1 MYHKTRYTEQQIEN
15 AVDELLSKMTLKE
28 KIGQLHQV
36 GPSPVGAFDIPDEDL
51 KKMIAT
57 GQITQ
62 EEYELSKTKKVLD
75 RNFQNVKDGNIGSYL
90 ALSDPDRI
98 NKMQKI
104 AAEQSRLHIPLLIGC
119 DVIHGFNTVF
129 PIPLAE
135 SCSFDDELFFDTARV
150 AAKEARAAG
159 INWTFTP
166 MLDISR
172 DARWG
177 RIAESMGQDTYLACR
192 YAKQKVDGLQN
203 GDLADSGSIAA
214 CAKHYLAYGACEG
227 GKDYNSVDMSYEKLF
242 DVYLAPFE
250 SAVNAGVASVMASFN
265 DINGVPVAANRFML
279 TDVLKDRLGF
289 GGVVVS
295 DAGEIWQNVTHGY
308 SKDDITAGRDALH
321 AGVDIDMTSSI
332 YTRYLEGLI
341 AKGEIS
347 EDELDESVKR
357 VLRLKFALGLFDNP
371 YSDAERLKELSCSKE
386 HLDLAKKAALHSTV
400 LLKNNGILP
409 IDKSKYKNIYLIGA
423 LAGKVREC
431 FGCWTLYGKDEYVT
445 TLSAALEKENVK
457 YLPCYDV
464 NGEIDDEQ
472 LNEVLHN
479 ADLIISVLGEN
490 IDMSGEAHSYADISL
505 SQTQKDVVEILSQ
518 SNIPFVGVLMN
529 GRPMCVSDLDA
540 AADAVIEAWQLG
552 TKMGDALAD
561 ILFGRF
567 NPCGKLTSDF
577 PYKSGECPAFYNHLS
592 TGRAARD
599 NDTPWT
605 AKYDDGNV
613 NPLYCF
619 GHGLSY
625 TTFEYSNL
633 AIEKHDDYAD
643 ISVKIKNTGKYDG
656 YEVAQL
662 YIHDM
667 FASRVRPVRELKGY
681 KKVFIKSGE
690 ETTVTIKLPFDE
702 LKFYNQKLEKVLES
716 GDFEIF
722 VGTDSAAKLKGML
735 TI

>member
-1 MYHKTRYTEQQIEN
+1 MYHKTHYSEQQIEN
-15 AVDELLSKMTLKE
+15 AVNELLSKMTLRE

-62 EEYELSKTKKVLD
+62 EEYELSKTEKVLD
-75 RNFQNVKDGNIGSYL
+75 RNFENIKDGNIGSYL

-98 NKMQKI
+98 NKMQQI
-104 AAEQSRLHIPLLIGC
+104 ATQQSRLHIPLLIGC

-159 INWTFTP
+159 INWTFAP

-177 RIAESMGQDTYLACR
+177 RIAESMGQDTFLANN
-192 YAKQKVDGLQN
+192 YAKQKVHGLQN
-203 GDLADSGSIAA
+203 GDLADDGSIAA

-265 DINGVPVAANRFML
+265 DINGVPVTASRFML

-295 DAGEIWQNVTHGY
+295 DAGGVAQNVTHGY
-308 SKDDITAGRDALH
+308 SKDDETAARDALH
-321 AGVDIDMTSSI
+321 AGVDIDMNSNE

-341 AKGEIS
+341 NKGEIG

-357 VLRLKFALGLFDNP
+357 ILRLKYALGLFDNP
-371 YSDAERLKELSCSKE
+371 YSDKERLSEISCSSE
-386 HLDLAKKAALHSTV
+386 HLELAKKAALHSTV

-423 LAGKVREC
+423 LADKVREC
-431 FGCWTLYGKDEYVT
+431 YGCWTLYGRDEYVT
-445 TLSAALEKENVK
+445 TLRAALEKENVK

-464 NGEIDDEQ
+464 TGEINDEQ

-490 IDMSGEAHSYADISL
+490 LDMSGEAHSYADISL

-529 GRPMCVSDLDA
+529 GRPMCVSDLHDA
-540 AADAVIEAWQLG
+540 AQAVVEAWQLG

-577 PYKSGECPAFYNHLS
+577 PYKSGECPAFYNRLR
-592 TGRAARD
+592 TGRPAFD
-599 NDTPWT
+599 NESPWS
-605 AKYDDGNV
+605 AKYDDGNI
-613 NPLYCF
+613 NPLYAF

-625 TTFEYSNL
+625 TTFEYSDL

-643 ISVKIKNTGKYDG
+643 ISVKIKNTGDLDG

-662 YIHDM
+662 YVHDM
-667 FASRVRPVRELKGY
+667 FASRVRPIKELKGY

-690 ETTVTIKLPFDE
+690 QISVTIKLPFDE
-702 LKFYNQKLEKVLES
+702 LRFYNHKLEKVLES

-722 VGTDSAAKLKGML
+722 VGTDSTAELKGML